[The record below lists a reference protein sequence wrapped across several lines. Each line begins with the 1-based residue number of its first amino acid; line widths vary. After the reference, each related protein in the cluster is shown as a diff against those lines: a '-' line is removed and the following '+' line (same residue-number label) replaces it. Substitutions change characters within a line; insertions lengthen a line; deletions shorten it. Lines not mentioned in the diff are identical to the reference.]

1 MVAEEFYGGFGDVE
15 AEGIL
20 KEYLDDEL
28 MEILIA

>member
-1 MVAEEFYGGFGDVE
+1 MVAEEFYGGFGELD

-20 KEYLDDEL
+20 NEYLDDEL

>member
-1 MVAEEFYGGFGDVE
+1 VAEEFYDGFGDVE